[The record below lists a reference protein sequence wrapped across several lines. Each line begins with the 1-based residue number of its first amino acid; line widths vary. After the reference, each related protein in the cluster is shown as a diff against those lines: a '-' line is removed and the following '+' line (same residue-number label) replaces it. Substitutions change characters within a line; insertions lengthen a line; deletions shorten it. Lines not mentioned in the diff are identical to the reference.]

1 MVGALR
7 PSEFQSARM
16 QDGAAV
22 YGVKSRETR
31 KVHDAIADRH
41 RPMLEQYIN
50 ASKLS
55 DGEYLFRDANAL
67 GRPLSSD
74 ALRRMYVS

>member
-1 MVGALR
+1 
-7 PSEFQSARM
+7 
-16 QDGAAV
+16 
-22 YGVKSRETR
+22 
-31 KVHDAIADRH
+31 
-41 RPMLEQYIN
+41 MLEQYIN